1 MTSNL
6 TDVML
11 LISAHFFWEECGDLL
26 LPGELQGLFSGEVMS
41 TALGTQ

>member
-26 LPGELQGLFSGEVMS
+26 PGELQGLFSGEVMS
-41 TALGTQ
+41 TALGTH